1 LVNHLDKIPL
11 MGGFRPKV
19 IIRTAVGRSKPL
31 YPGPQHVQDYT
42 DAMKMM
48 LRSVRVVE
56 ILRAGDVMPAYITAL
71 GCQESVLVVE
81 HMSQY

>member
-1 LVNHLDKIPL
+1 
-11 MGGFRPKV
+11 
-19 IIRTAVGRSKPL
+19 
-31 YPGPQHVQDYT
+31 
-42 DAMKMM
+42 MKMM